1 MWVLVRK
8 QRTDVHRKELE
19 DGGERAVLLL
29 ADTRAVPDLER
40 RARG

>member
-8 QRTDVHRKELE
+8 QRTDVNRRELE
-19 DGGERAVLLL
+19 DGGERAVFPL

-40 RARG
+40 RAQG